1 MKIEVNKK
9 SLTQFFADID
19 EPGAVFEWDE
29 RVCMVIGA
37 IRCPPAPPRP
47 DIWLNAVDLVTG
59 RLLPVPGDVK
69 VMPVEAKLNIDA
81 FFIDPV

>member
-9 SLTQFFADID
+9 SLTKFFADID
-19 EPGAVFEWDE
+19 EPGTVFEWDGK
-29 RVCMVIGA
+29 VCMVIGA
-37 IRCPPAPPRP
+37 IRCYPLAPPRP

-59 RLLPVPGDVK
+59 RLLHVPGDVK

-81 FFIDPV
+81 FFID